1 MFEWVVGIVESMG
14 YLGIF
19 LLMFIENVF
28 PPIPSEVIMPLAG
41 FAAARGEL
49 ELWLVIVS
57 GTLGSIAGAWF
68 WYFIGLWFG
77 RARCE
82 WIIDR
87 YGRWLTLSREDF
99 DKAYDWF
106 HWRAGWAVGLGRML
120 PTIRTLISVPAGVA
134 RMPQLAFLAWTSLG
148 TIGWT
153 TLLAYAG
160 VLLENQF
167 ESVESYIDPLSKGV
181 IAVVVIVYVYRLIT
195 FKPSPGQR

>member
-49 ELWLVIVS
+49 ELWLVILS

-77 RARCE
+77 RKRCE

-153 TLLAYAG
+153 ALLAYAG
-160 VLLENQF
+160 VILE
-167 ESVESYIDPLSKGV
+167 SHYDAVESYIDPLSKGV
-181 IAVVVIVYVYRLIT
+181 IAVVVIVYVYRLVT
-195 FKPSPGQR
+195 FKPSPRRP